1 MATFGLRMYKS
12 NGLVAY
18 DSDSV
23 TWNQVDQLY
32 VAAGGSGSWTYPIL
46 IDKEIL
52 LVQMLIDAPATNRKS
67 VAHTFTTNN
76 TNGTISISGGSEN
89 AYFWVLMR

>member
-1 MATFGLRMYKS
+1 MTFGLRMYKS

-32 VAAGGSGSWTYPIL
+32 VAAGGSGSWNYPIL

-52 LVQMLIDAPATNRKS
+52 VVQMLIDAPPTTRKAIAYTI
-67 VAHTFTTNN
+67 VTNN

-89 AYFWVLMR
+89 AFFWVLMR

>member
-1 MATFGLRMYKS
+1 MAFGLRMYKS

-18 DSDSV
+18 DSNSV

-32 VAAGGSGSWTYPIL
+32 VAGGGSGTFNYPIL

-52 LVQMLIDAPATNRKS
+52 VTQILVDAPPLTRRA
-67 VAHTFTTNN
+67 VAHTITTNN

-89 AYFWVLMR
+89 AFFWVLMR